1 MNIKQLTCFCKVV
14 ETGNASQAA
23 KELNLF
29 PAALSVQLTSLEQ
42 ELQAVL
48 LDRSSRPMT
57 LTAFGRFFY
66 PRAVELVNEFQRL
79 ETDAG
84 HFNLLQSTTLTVA
97 FTRSV
102 MFNLLP
108 QALKA
113 LTGEQK
119 ELVIHLKEVITE
131 QQDSLIL
138 KNEVDIG
145 ITRELEHTASDS
157 LHYELI
163 LADPLMAVVPK
174 DHELTQKSALTL
186 SEFCAFPFIS
196 YPSDQRFTTKLFEQ
210 FAAYQCVPQ
219 IAHHVN
225 EIHTALALVGAG
237 LGVTMVGKTL
247 ITNMRMDVT
256 MLPIRDFNA
265 SSYIHAVRHRK
276 NRHPSVLR
284 LIELLKKTA
293 ECHGIV

>member
-23 KELNLF
+23 KELNIF

-42 ELQAVL
+42 ELQAAL
-48 LDRSSRPMT
+48 LDRGSRPMS

-66 PRAVELVNEFQRL
+66 PRAVELVYEFQRL
-79 ETDAG
+79 EADAD
-84 HFNLLQSTTLTVA
+84 HFNQLQSTTLTVA

-108 QALKA
+108 QALKT

-131 QQDSLIL
+131 QQDGLIL
-138 KNEVDIG
+138 KNEIDIG
-145 ITRELEHTASDS
+145 ITRELEQEHMTSDS

-163 LADPLMAVVPK
+163 LADPLMAVVPR
-174 DHELTQKSALTL
+174 DHKLAQKSTLTL
-186 SEFCAFPFIS
+186 SDFCALPFIS

-210 FAAYQCVPQ
+210 FATYQCVPQ

-247 ITNMRMDVT
+247 VTNMRMDVT

-265 SSYIHAVRHRK
+265 SSYIHAVHHRK
-276 NRHPSVLR
+276 NRHPGVPR

-293 ECHGIV
+293 GCH